1 MRFIQSMQDWLK
13 IQKSFYVIQ
22 HPLQSIPDGSVVKD
36 MPANTG
42 NSSSIPGS
50 GRSSGEENGNSLQY
64 PCVENLMERGTWW
77 AAVHGVANSWTQL
90 SE

>member
-1 MRFIQSMQDWLK
+1 MRFTQSMQDWLK

-22 HPLQSIPDGSVVKD
+22 HPLQSVPGGSVVKN

-42 NSSSIPGS
+42 NSSSIPGL

-64 PCVENLMERGTWW
+64 LCKGNPMTEEP
-77 AAVHGVANSWTQL
+77 GVLQSTGSQE
-90 SE
+90 SDTT